1 MARGTRSTRR
11 SSRSPNRW
19 GDLIDPLREN
29 GYDPLFA
36 QQRALLAAIDV
47 VPTPNSPAGS
57 RRLGDRYSITSEDLD
72 AAVAAAGLFTSPTS
86 PALHSGYQDRNG
98 LGPYSDN
105 GSASVPRRS
114 RSATPSQRRA
124 PVGPT
129 PTLPAQ
135 SPLFSGSGFGVPSPP
150 RARSV
155 SAVAGG
161 EPSPRYIP
169 YFDEYNPFGG
179 FGNGNSPRSPVG
191 GAVARRLDG
200 LANTLE
206 HLRRH
211 VDLRTDRIEAQLTVV
226 IDALSSQ
233 RNGAAAAAIPN
244 GRKRKRSADGRE
256 VVDLTGATPSPKSPK
271 KKVDFVDLVSK
282 SSSSSSALFPYGSD
296 DDDDDEDDD
305 GKTSTPLKKSK
316 TSPQRSPSSLRSPR
330 TPPNNRTPSPPRTP
344 RKAPPRRP
352 PPKDTTP
359 PACSKHALDT
369 TSSSQNQSSFKKSS
383 CSSTTHATSADRSSH
398 ATCATCSSQECASPE
413 AKASRG
419 PNTRAIAGDNER
431 PGRSEE
437 GCSQTSFSHYKIR
450 PPETYLSLGRYRPL
464 DLVVAER
471 LGHLGVDSDHVGRK
485 SFVLLDL
492 GVAATF

>member
-1 MARGTRSTRR
+1 MARGTRSTRQ

-36 QQRALLAAIDV
+36 QQQALLAAIDV

-86 PALHSGYQDRNG
+86 PALHSGYGDRDV
-98 LGPYSDN
+98 LGPYSDSEAA
-105 GSASVPRRS
+105 GIPRRS

-179 FGNGNSPRSPVG
+179 SGNGNSPRSPVG

-226 IDALSSQ
+226 IDALSNQ
-233 RNGAAAAAIPN
+233 RTGAAAAATPN
-244 GRKRKRSADGRE
+244 GRKRKRSADGKE

-271 KKVDFVDLVSK
+271 KKVDFVDLVSQ
-282 SSSSSSALFPYGSD
+282 SSSSSSTLFPYGSD
-296 DDDDDEDDD
+296 DEQDDDDDDDD
-305 GKTSTPLKKSK
+305 GQSSTPSKKSK
-316 TSPQRSPSSLRSPR
+316 PSPKRSPSSPRSPR

-352 PPKDTTP
+352 PPRTPPRQRAPSVPSTP
-359 PACSKHALDT
+359 PAPRK
-369 TSSSQNQSSFKKSS
+369 
-383 CSSTTHATSADRSSH
+383 
-398 ATCATCSSQECASPE
+398 
-413 AKASRG
+413 
-419 PNTRAIAGDNER
+419 TRAAAKSPAPQAPR
-431 PGRSEE
+431 TPPQQTARATPPAPPAPRRSARVPKPKHQEVQTPAP
-437 GCSQTSFSHYKIR
+437 SQVTTRGQAAAKKAAPK
-450 PPETYLSLGRYRPL
+450 PPSRTTKYVRR
-464 DLVVAER
+464 R
-471 LGHLGVDSDHVGRK
+471 R
-485 SFVLLDL
+485 
-492 GVAATF
+492 T